1 MKNKNL
7 YNFILSFGLT
17 FLVAGLGSIFVQIGM
32 NNFNNLIKPNE
43 WIPNFIIPIVWTII
57 YVISAVN
64 IYMLLS
70 KNLMT
75 KKLSWLFG
83 LNGLLN
89 VIWCLVFFALGQK
102 FLGLITIIINLILGF
117 LLIIEL
123 LKNQKIYGWIL
134 FIYPI
139 WLCIATFLNCAL
151 WILN

>member
-7 YNFILSFGLT
+7 YNFVLSFGLT

-32 NNFNNLIKPNE
+32 NNFTNLIKPNE
-43 WIPNFIIPIVWTII
+43 WIPNFIIPIIWTII
-57 YVISAVN
+57 YVISAVI

>member
-43 WIPNFIIPIVWTII
+43 WIPDFIIPIVWTII
-57 YVISAVN
+57 YVISAVI

-75 KKLSWLFG
+75 KKLFWLFG

>member
-57 YVISAVN
+57 YVISAVI

>member
-7 YNFILSFGLT
+7 YNFVLSFGLT

-57 YVISAVN
+57 YVISAVI

>member
-57 YVISAVN
+57 YVISAVI

-102 FLGLITIIINLILGF
+102 FLGLITIM
-117 LLIIEL
+117 IE
-123 LKNQKIYGWIL
+123 
-134 FIYPI
+134 
-139 WLCIATFLNCAL
+139 
-151 WILN
+151 

>member
-57 YVISAVN
+57 YFISAVI

>member
-7 YNFILSFGLT
+7 YNFILSFVLT

-57 YVISAVN
+57 YVISAVI

-123 LKNQKIYGWIL
+123 LKNQKVYGWIL